1 MSKRNPDIN
10 LHTYAATETVTH
22 YAALNYLT
30 PCERML
36 FETYIKPSSAVL
48 DLGVGGGRTTA
59 FLAQRASRYVGVD
72 FIPAMVEA
80 CRKKFPALEL
90 AVADAANLSS
100 FADASFDAVVF
111 AFNGIDFVH
120 PDSSRLSCFQHIR
133 RVLRPGG
140 VAIFSAHNARAILVR
155 PSWNRERLLRAAQRL
170 SAGSHTVAR
179 GWMAILTRARVMLA
193 CGQALLKTLGRM
205 VKRAPTKTFWRGEG
219 CLLDSAHGGLYTHYA
234 IPGRVVAELEALHFC
249 CERIL
254 GDDYPGG
261 SHPLAT
267 DWYYYVFGKPLDK

>member
-1 MSKRNPDIN
+1 MVAGPRVMTRMSKRNPDIN

-133 RVLRPGG
+133 RVLRPGE
-140 VAIFSAHNARAILVR
+140 SQSSR
-155 PSWNRERLLRAAQRL
+155 P
-170 SAGSHTVAR
+170 T
-179 GWMAILTRARVMLA
+179 TRARSSCVQA
-193 CGQALLKTLGRM
+193 GIAKGCCGRRSDFQQARI
-205 VKRAPTKTFWRGEG
+205 PWREDGWR
-219 CLLDSAHGGLYTHYA
+219 S
-234 IPGRVVAELEALHFC
+234 
-249 CERIL
+249 
-254 GDDYPGG
+254 
-261 SHPLAT
+261 
-267 DWYYYVFGKPLDK
+267 

>member
-1 MSKRNPDIN
+1 
-10 LHTYAATETVTH
+10 
-22 YAALNYLT
+22 
-30 PCERML
+30 
-36 FETYIKPSSAVL
+36 
-48 DLGVGGGRTTA
+48 
-59 FLAQRASRYVGVD
+59 
-72 FIPAMVEA
+72 
-80 CRKKFPALEL
+80 
-90 AVADAANLSS
+90 
-100 FADASFDAVVF
+100 
-111 AFNGIDFVH
+111 
-120 PDSSRLSCFQHIR
+120 
-133 RVLRPGG
+133 
-140 VAIFSAHNARAILVR
+140 
-155 PSWNRERLLRAAQRL
+155 
-170 SAGSHTVAR
+170 
-179 GWMAILTRARVMLA
+179 MAILTRARVMLA